1 MICGSM
7 SSAGKT
13 ACSTGLINRHW
24 NWEKPVGIDCSSP
37 EPRCIWLA
45 ALRNVT
51 LEVNPRKERNN
62 DISAVKGKHSF
73 PVWEEEEELLTK
85 TQRDERS
92 PNENANTVQDEI
104 FSWPGPKTVLLH
116 KNSQG
121 FGFTLRHFIVYPPE
135 SAVHPSFKDEE
146 NGNGRGR
153 QKGQTEPMD
162 TIFVKSVKEGGAA
175 HQAGLCT
182 GDRIVKVNAESI
194 IGKTYSQV
202 ISLIQ
207 NSDDVL
213 ELSVM
218 PKDEDILQVAYSQD
232 AYLKG
237 NDPYSGSAHHIPE
250 PPPVCYPRH
259 LATTQTKEP
268 LLTDSS
274 RGMLVDNRNYN
285 ASSGSDRGFYSD
297 PSSPQDIST
306 TTSPPASVW
315 NEGQGRSRSSDL
327 LAEIGI
333 SHSNPMHHVVE
344 VQYGIKPRSV
354 LMREMTA
361 SSSNSVVQ
369 GPISNKY
376 GSGSAAM
383 QDRYR
388 GRSKHVPFSS
398 VSNHNV
404 YSGPKSNVGQRT
416 YTSSV
421 NNRENDYFHSD
432 IQGSWERLG
441 STKTSCHQ
449 YNPPSWQSA
458 QLPRRSSSEDRCY
471 TAMPPKYRSYSHD
484 RLEETSLHKHWHH
497 SASQDTLLEPM
508 NEQWSYRTRSEDYLG
523 KYDLSLENL
532 TPNVF
537 TTGGDRFVWT
547 HSKTGTTSGG
557 FSKSGGQEHLF
568 WQHRPVGYPSGD
580 PAMHG
585 HKHSSHPN
593 SSSSS
598 GYYKNT
604 NSRISIPPQ
613 QQCRNAA
620 THSHSV
626 KRTDIAHVGQQ
637 TANVSQSKVTHLS
650 DRPVFVS
657 GLTVSESKA
666 ERCAPF
672 QVRRIDVPV
681 VRDQR
686 QTNHDRQG
694 GLYPKQTDRNCGKEA
709 VFQQDIQ
716 PFAVAKSG
724 VSQLPECELPPEFV
738 HKEQEMPPTNKA
750 AFLRQKPPTGR
761 RVPPPLRYP
770 TCTDMVEPT
779 SGILS
784 PADMSENGSLEQ
796 ATEKLEVAAVK
807 SPADSLASIPYID
820 EPTSPSID
828 LVAGHIPASAVVS
841 SVQTSPPT
849 IITSPASPTFTFPH
863 LIHPRHY
870 SQDCSSIKASRR
882 SSYLLAITTERSKSC
897 DEGLNAYHD
906 EAKVYSKLPIRVPSL
921 KMLRN
926 FFMEGSSESLDGS
939 ENNRSKRHS
948 TSDLCD
954 VTFSDV
960 RKEGWLY
967 YRQLVTEKGK
977 RVVSSIRSWKRV
989 YALVRSHSLYLH
1001 KDKRDAV
1008 TYVTSPAEDEQ
1019 PICVKACL
1027 IDISYS
1033 ETKRKNVFRLTTSD
1047 FCEYL
1052 FQAEDRDD
1060 MLNWIKIIQ
1069 ENSKTEGED
1078 TSARLIQVKLKEYRN
1093 QSPANN
1099 KSDSSPKGSRHHV
1112 TRRPRSPRQDNANKD
1127 ESSPP
1132 KDKSSWLNIMKKTK
1146 KTVSG
1151 AAFGVRL
1158 EECQPGVKNKFI
1170 PLIVEMCCK
1179 LVEEKG
1185 LEYTGIYRVPGNNA
1199 MVSSL
1204 QDQLNKG
1211 MTDLNTSE
1219 EKWQDLNVISS
1230 LLKLFFRKLPQPL
1243 FTDDKYNDFIEANRL
1258 EDAAERLQTFK
1269 KLLWNLPEYYFET
1282 LKFLTGHLKTVADH
1296 SEKNKM
1302 EPRNLALV
1310 FGPTLVRT
1318 SEDKMI
1324 DMVTHM
1330 QDRYKIIETLIQHY
1344 DWFFNEDQDMDGKA
1358 PVDHGCNT
1366 ELQPV
1371 PNIDH
1376 LLLNI
1381 GRTGGAPGDISDS
1394 TTSDSAKSK
1403 GSWGS
1408 RKDLYNRELVM
1419 SIFAAANRKRKK
1431 KEAKVLESSTDDDS
1445 EHEPIKAIN
1454 KERLLDKKETDKK
1467 KDVAG
1472 QKEKE
1477 LGMSRNRGVEP
1488 IHQSIVRKESLK
1500 KAGESNHSNQ
1510 HCHQPSQWES
1520 EEANVDSSSKP
1531 HLSPSSIGTEH
1542 SLKEGTALKPLDSDR
1557 RRKCPGDPTTSTGP
1571 QCNNNSELFSKSSK
1585 QKMWH
1590 TPEMEHRELIPT
1602 DASSI
1607 VSGYSTISSV
1617 MTTLDQHFCSE
1628 VQSIAESRGDEA
1640 DDERSELISECGGQI
1655 ETDNESGYLTRTLP
1669 SKASSSQ
1676 QERGRFC
1683 RRESDSNTSS
1693 DKEGIATQKL
1703 SSTPS
1708 FNSHRLIQ
1716 CDTLARKK
1724 LTKPKGANELGTMIN
1739 EDKEPSVV
1747 TNLFDNANHPN
1758 STKKHSFLKS
1768 DSNKEDTTKAAKR
1781 ILADQTKVRLKTSAD
1796 DMFGVGLRKQS
1807 SPETRR
1813 KKSIRRRHT
1822 VVVQNDLSEFHFREW
1837 KENQLES
1844 KDSSYKG
1851 GKASNMSQLKLK
1863 VDSWETSDS
1872 GGKIQPDLESKPNE
1886 ISRPGDPDPQYCSS
1900 HLSGNLQPEQ
1910 PAFNNKNLSSN
1921 TTSSSL
1927 PASSAVGP
1935 CRDSDSTSSK
1945 STGIKAQKH
1954 PTSSRFHQYL

>member
-1 MICGSM
+1 MMATGTELSPNFNQ
-7 SSAGKT
+7 AGT
-13 ACSTGLINRHW
+13 SNLTG
-24 NWEKPVGIDCSSP
+24 
-37 EPRCIWLA
+37 
-45 ALRNVT
+45 T
-51 LEVNPRKERNN
+51 VNM
-62 DISAVKGKHSF
+62 
-73 PVWEEEEELLTK
+73 TK
-85 TQRDERS
+85 SQRDERS
-92 PNENANTVQDEI
+92 PSENANTVQDEI

-202 ISLIQ
+202 IALIQ
-207 NSDDVL
+207 NSEDVL

-218 PKDEDILQVAYSQD
+218 PKDEDILQVPPSIGRAGEQAVYFCLTSTPMPSHAQLTIDNCEAYSQD

-237 NDPYSGSAHHIPE
+237 NDPYSGSARHIPE

-285 ASSGSDRGFYSD
+285 AGSGSDRGFYSD
-297 PSSPQDIST
+297 PSSPLDISA
-306 TTSPPASVW
+306 TTSPPASIW
-315 NEGQGRSRSSDL
+315 NEGRGRARSSDL

-333 SHSNPMHHVVE
+333 SQSSPMHHVEE

-354 LMREMTA
+354 LAREMTV

-388 GRSKHVPFSS
+388 GRSNQIPFSS

-404 YSGPKSNVGQRT
+404 YSGPKNNMGQRN
-416 YTSSV
+416 YTSSM

-432 IQGSWERLG
+432 IRTSWERLG
-441 STKTSCHQ
+441 SINTSRHQ
-449 YNPPSWQSA
+449 YKPPSWQST

-471 TAMPPKYRSYSHD
+471 TAMPPKYRSYSQD

-497 SASQDTLLEPM
+497 SASQDTLLAPM
-508 NEQWSYRTRSEDYLG
+508 NEPWSYRTRSEDYLG
-523 KYDLSLENL
+523 KCDRSLENL
-532 TPNVF
+532 THNAF
-537 TTGGDRFVWT
+537 TTGGDRFLWT
-547 HSKTGTTSGG
+547 HSKTGTTTGG

-568 WQHRPVGYPSGD
+568 WQHRPAGYSSGD
-580 PAMHG
+580 PVMHG
-585 HKHSSHPN
+585 QKHSSHQN
-593 SSSSS
+593 SSNRSAF
-598 GYYKNT
+598 YKNM

-613 QQCRNAA
+613 QQCRNEAA
-620 THSHSV
+620 PSHSV

-637 TANVSQSKVTHLS
+637 TTNVSQSKISHLS
-650 DRPVFVS
+650 DRSVYVS
-657 GLTVSESKA
+657 SLNASESKA
-666 ERCAPF
+666 ERCAPY
-672 QVRRIDVPV
+672 QVKRIDVPV

-686 QTNHDRQG
+686 LTNHDRQG
-694 GLYPKQTDRNCGKEA
+694 GLYPKQTDRNSGKEA

-716 PFAVAKSG
+716 PFPTAKSG
-724 VSQLPECELPPEFV
+724 ISQTSECEIQ
-738 HKEQEMPPTNKA
+738 KEQEVQQTNKA

-761 RVPPPLRYP
+761 RVPHPLRHP
-770 TCTDMVEPT
+770 ACIDMLEQTPAV
-779 SGILS
+779 S
-784 PADMSENGSLEQ
+784 PPAATSENASSEQ
-796 ATEKLEVAAVK
+796 TIEKLEGTAVK
-807 SPADSLASIPYID
+807 SPEDSLASIPYID

-841 SVQTSPPT
+841 SGQNSAPT
-849 IITSPASPTFTFPH
+849 IITSPASPTFTYP

-897 DEGLNAYHD
+897 DEGLNTYHD

-926 FFMEGSSESLDGS
+926 FFTEGSLESLDVS

-967 YRQLVTEKGK
+967 FRQLVTEKGK

-989 YALVRSHSLYLH
+989 YALLRSHSLYLH

-1008 TYVTSPAEDEQ
+1008 TYVSSPAEDEQ

-1033 ETKRKNVFRLTTSD
+1033 DTKRKNVFRLTTSD

-1078 TSARLIQVKLKEYRN
+1078 TSARLIEVKLKEYRN

-1112 TRRPRSPRQDNANKD
+1112 IRRPRSPRQDNANKD

-1146 KTVSG
+1146 KNVSG

-1158 EECQPGVKNKFI
+1158 EECQPGVNNKFI
-1170 PLIVEMCCK
+1170 PLIVEICCK

-1204 QDQLNKG
+1204 QEQLNKG
-1211 MTDLNTSE
+1211 MTDLNTSD

-1258 EDAAERLQTFK
+1258 EDAAKRLQTFK

-1344 DWFFNEDQDMDGKA
+1344 DWFFNEDRDMDEKA
-1358 PVDHGCNT
+1358 PVDHGGNT

-1431 KEAKVLESSTDDDS
+1431 KEAKMLESSTDDDS

-1454 KERLLDKKETDKK
+1454 KERLLDKKETDRK

-1472 QKEKE
+1472 QKERE
-1477 LGMSRNRGVEP
+1477 LGNSRNRGVEP
-1488 IHQSIVRKESLK
+1488 IHQPIASKEIRK

-1510 HCHQPSQWES
+1510 HCNQTSQWES
-1520 EEANVDSSSKP
+1520 EEAKLDSSCKP
-1531 HLSPSSIGTEH
+1531 HLSPSSTGTEH
-1542 SLKEGTALKPLDSDR
+1542 SFKEGTSLKLLDSDR
-1557 RRKCPGDPTTSTGP
+1557 RRKCTGDETTITGP
-1571 QCNNNSELFSKSSK
+1571 QCQNNSEQFSKSPK
-1585 QKMWH
+1585 LKMWR

-1602 DASSI
+1602 DASSV
-1607 VSGYSTISSV
+1607 VSGYSTISSI
-1617 MTTLDQHFCSE
+1617 MTTLDHNLCSE

-1669 SKASSSQ
+1669 GRSSNSQ
-1676 QERGRFC
+1676 QTKGRFS
-1683 RRESDSNTSS
+1683 RRGSDSNTSS
-1693 DKEGIATQKL
+1693 DKEGITTQKL
-1703 SSTPS
+1703 SSIPS

-1724 LTKPKGANELGTMIN
+1724 LTKPKGTNELSAKIN

-1747 TNLFDNANHPN
+1747 TNLFDNSNQPN
-1758 STKKHSFLKS
+1758 STKKHNFLKT
-1768 DSNKEDTTKAAKR
+1768 DSNKEDLTKASKR
-1781 ILADQTKVRLKTSAD
+1781 ILTDQTKVRLKTSAD

-1813 KKSIRRRHT
+1813 KKNIRRRHT

-1844 KDSSYKG
+1844 KESYKG
-1851 GKASNMSQLKLK
+1851 GKPSNMSQLRQKF
-1863 VDSWETSDS
+1863 DAWEASDP
-1872 GGKIQPDLESKPNE
+1872 GANVQLDLEPKPKE
-1886 ISRPGDPDPQYCSS
+1886 ISRSDDPDPQYCSS
-1900 HLSGNLQPEQ
+1900 HLGGNLQPEQ
-1910 PAFNNKNLSSN
+1910 PASKNLSSN
-1921 TTSSSL
+1921 TSSGLCQPSL
-1927 PASSAVGP
+1927 PSSPSASSTSGQF
-1935 CRDSDSTSSK
+1935 RDSDSNSSK
-1945 STGIKAQKH
+1945 STSIKAQKH

>member
-1 MICGSM
+1 M
-7 SSAGKT
+7 SSSGKT
-13 ACSTGLINRHW
+13 ACSPGLMYRHW
-24 NWEKPVGIDCSSP
+24 NWERPVGIDCSSP

-62 DISAVKGKHSF
+62 DISAVKRKHSF

-92 PNENANTVQDEI
+92 LSENANTVQDEI

-182 GDRIVKVNAESI
+182 GDRLVKVNAESI

-207 NSDDVL
+207 NSEDVL

-237 NDPYSGSAHHIPE
+237 NDPYSGSARHIPE
-250 PPPVCYPRH
+250 PPPVFYPRH
-259 LATTQTKEP
+259 LAMTQKKESS
-268 LLTDSS
+268 LVDSS
-274 RGMLVDNRNYN
+274 QGILVDNRNYN

-297 PSSPQDIST
+297 PSSPLDNST
-306 TTSPPASVW
+306 TTSPPASIW
-315 NEGQGRSRSSDL
+315 HERRGRARSSDL

-333 SHSNPMHHVVE
+333 SHSNPMHHVEE
-344 VQYGIKPRSV
+344 VQYGIKPRSNLV
-354 LMREMTA
+354 REPTV
-361 SSSNSVVQ
+361 SSNNVVQ

-376 GSGSAAM
+376 GLGSAAM
-383 QDRYR
+383 QDRYW
-388 GRSKHVPFSS
+388 GHSKHIPFSS

-404 YSGPKSNVGQRT
+404 YSGPKSNMSQRN

-421 NNRENDYFHSD
+421 NNREYDNFHSD
-432 IQGSWERLG
+432 IRTSWEQLG
-441 STKTSCHQ
+441 STKTSKHQ
-449 YNPPSWQSA
+449 YSPPIWQSA
-458 QLPRRSSSEDRCY
+458 PFPRRSSSEDRCY
-471 TAMPPKYRSYSHD
+471 TAMPPKYRSYSQD
-484 RLEETSLHKHWHH
+484 RLEETSLRKYWPH
-497 SASQDTLLEPM
+497 SASQDTLLAPM
-508 NEQWSYRTRSEDYLG
+508 NESWSYRTRSEDYLG
-523 KYDLSLENL
+523 KCDRSLDNL
-532 TPNVF
+532 AHNAF
-537 TTGGDRFVWT
+537 STGGDRFLWT
-547 HSKTGTTSGG
+547 NSKTGTVTGG
-557 FSKSGGQEHLF
+557 FSKSGGQEQLL
-568 WQHRPVGYPSGD
+568 WQHRPAGYSSGD
-580 PAMHG
+580 PVMHG
-585 HKHSSHPN
+585 QKHLSQQN
-593 SSSSS
+593 SSNRST
-598 GYYKNT
+598 YYKNNHT
-604 NSRISIPPQ
+604 RLSITSQ
-613 QQCRNAA
+613 QQCRNES
-620 THSHSV
+620 TYSHSV
-626 KRTDIAHVGQQ
+626 KRTDIAHVGPQS
-637 TANVSQSKVTHLS
+637 TNVSQSKISHLS
-650 DRPVFVS
+650 ERSVFVS
-657 GLTVSESKA
+657 GLTPSESKA

-672 QVRRIDVPV
+672 QVKRIDVPV

-686 QTNHDRQG
+686 LTNHDRQG
-694 GLYPKQTDRNCGKEA
+694 GLYPKQTDRNFGQET
-709 VFQQDIQ
+709 VFEQDIQ
-716 PFAVAKSG
+716 PFTVAKSG
-724 VSQLPECELPPEFV
+724 CEIPLAFMQKEPETA
-738 HKEQEMPPTNKA
+738 QTNKA
-750 AFLRQKPPTGR
+750 VFLRQKPPTGR
-761 RVPPPLRYP
+761 RIPHPLQHP
-770 TCTDMVEPT
+770 VCMDSLEPT
-779 SGILS
+779 PAILS
-784 PADMSENGSLEQ
+784 PADTSKNTSMEQ
-796 ATEKLEVAAVK
+796 MNEKLEGTTVK
-807 SPADSLASIPYID
+807 SSDDSLASIPYID

-841 SVQTSPPT
+841 SVQNSAPT
-849 IITSPASPTFTFPH
+849 IITSPASPTFTFPV
-863 LIHPRHY
+863 IYPRHY
-870 SQDCSSIKASRR
+870 SQDCSNIKASRR

-897 DEGLNAYHD
+897 DEGLNTYHD
-906 EAKVYSKLPIRVPSL
+906 EAKMYSKLPIRVPSL

-926 FFMEGSSESLDGS
+926 FFTEGSLENLDAT

-960 RKEGWLY
+960 RKEGWLHF
-967 YRQLVTEKGK
+967 RQLVTEKGK

-989 YALVRSHSLYLH
+989 YALLRSHSLYLH

-1008 TYVTSPAEDEQ
+1008 TYVSSPAEDEQ

-1078 TSARLIQVKLKEYRN
+1078 TSARLIEVKLKEYRN

-1112 TRRPRSPRQDNANKD
+1112 IRRPRSPRQESTNKD

-1146 KTVSG
+1146 KAVSG

-1158 EECQPGVKNKFI
+1158 EECQPGINNKFI
-1170 PLIVEMCCK
+1170 PLIVEICCN

-1204 QDQLNKG
+1204 QEQLNKG
-1211 MTDLNTSE
+1211 MTDLNTSD

-1258 EDAAERLQTFK
+1258 EDAAKRLQTFK

-1344 DWFFNEDQDMDGKA
+1344 DWFFNEDRDMDEKA
-1358 PVDHGCNT
+1358 PVDLG
-1366 ELQPV
+1366 
-1371 PNIDH
+1371 
-1376 LLLNI
+1376 
-1381 GRTGGAPGDISDS
+1381 DS

-1408 RKDLYNRELVM
+1408 RKDLYHRELVM

-1454 KERLLDKKETDKK
+1454 KERLLDKKERDRK
-1467 KDVAG
+1467 KDAAG
-1472 QKEKE
+1472 EKEKE
-1477 LGMSRNRGVEP
+1477 YGNSRIRGMVP
-1488 IHQSIVRKESLK
+1488 THQPLASKEIQT
-1500 KAGESNHSNQ
+1500 KAGEPNRSHQ
-1510 HCHQPSQWES
+1510 HCNQTARWENMK
-1520 EEANVDSSSKP
+1520 ANLDSSSKP
-1531 HLSPSSIGTEH
+1531 LLSPSSMGTEH
-1542 SLKEGTALKPLDSDR
+1542 SFKEVTSAKLSDSDR
-1557 RRKCPGDPTTSTGP
+1557 RKYTGDQTTTTSA
-1571 QCNNNSELFSKSSK
+1571 QCCNSSELFSKSPK
-1585 QKMWH
+1585 LKMWH
-1590 TPEMEHRELIPT
+1590 TPEMDHREMIPT
-1602 DASSI
+1602 DASSV
-1607 VSGYSTISSV
+1607 VSGYSTISSI
-1617 MTTLDQHFCSE
+1617 MTTLDHNFCSE

-1655 ETDNESGYLTRTLP
+1655 ETDNESGYLTRMLP
-1669 SKASSSQ
+1669 GKASSSQ
-1676 QERGRFC
+1676 QARGRFC

-1693 DKEGIATQKL
+1693 DREGITTQKL

-1724 LTKPKGANELGTMIN
+1724 LTKPKGANEPAAKIN
-1739 EDKEPSVV
+1739 EEKEPSGS
-1747 TNLFDNANHPN
+1747 TNLFDNSNCPN
-1758 STKKHSFLKS
+1758 STKKHNFLKN
-1768 DSNKEDTTKAAKR
+1768 DSNTEDLTKAPKR
-1781 ILADQTKVRLKTSAD
+1781 SLTDQTKVRLKTSAD

-1813 KKSIRRRHT
+1813 KKNIRRRHT
-1822 VVVQNDLSEFHFREW
+1822 VVVQNDLSEFHFRDW
-1837 KENQLES
+1837 KDNELES
-1844 KDSSYKG
+1844 KDSSHKE
-1851 GKASNMSQLKLK
+1851 GKLSNITQLRKK
-1863 VDSWETSDS
+1863 IDSWEASDPE
-1872 GGKIQPDLESKPNE
+1872 GNVQLDLESKPKE
-1886 ISRPGDPDPQYCSS
+1886 ISRSGDPDSQYCSS
-1900 HLSGNLQPEQ
+1900 HPNENFQSKQ
-1910 PAFNNKNLSSN
+1910 PASNNKILSSN
-1921 TTSSSL
+1921 TSSELSQ
-1927 PASSAVGP
+1927 PASPSSPAGSSASGQF
-1935 CRDSDSTSSK
+1935 RDSDSNSSK
-1945 STGIKAQKH
+1945 STGIKAQK
-1954 PTSSRFHQYL
+1954 PLTSRFHQYL